1 MQIRSLL
8 AAAAF
13 TFAMTPASL
22 AEETVQT
29 ERDAIEARIMDYFQG
44 QGTADRERLERAF
57 AEEVAPMIFPS
68 PEGGF
73 QTRAIADVIDAW
85 ASSENPPGERSD
97 YEILSIEITDD
108 RIATAMFRYTDRF
121 YDAFVLIKQDG
132 EWQIVTKAF
141 VRQ

>member
-1 MQIRSLL
+1 MFTRSLIVALTL
-8 AAAAF
+8 AV
-13 TFAMTPASL
+13 TLSPTVV
-22 AEETVQT
+22 AEDRSQT

-68 PEGGF
+68 ADGGF
-73 QTRAIADVIDAW
+73 QKREIADVIDRW
-85 ASSENPPGERSD
+85 SSADNPPGERSN

-121 YDAFVLIKQDG
+121 YDAFVLIKQDD

>member
-1 MQIRSLL
+1 MFNRTLSLL
-8 AAAAF
+8 ATLAF
-13 TFAMTPASL
+13 AITPL
-22 AEETVQT
+22 AVADDTAPT

-68 PEGGF
+68 ADGGF
-73 QTRAIADVIDAW
+73 QKREIADVIDRW
-85 ASSENPPGERSD
+85 ADAENPPGERSN
-97 YEILSIEITDD
+97 YEILSIQITDD

-121 YDAFVLIKQDG
+121 YDAFVLIKHEG

>member
-1 MQIRSLL
+1 MLFRSIL
-8 AAAAF
+8 AAAAI
-13 TFAMTPASL
+13 TLAITPVSI

-73 QTRAIADVIDAW
+73 QKREMDKVIDAW

-97 YEILSIEITDD
+97 FEILSIEITDD
-108 RIATAMFRYTDRF
+108 RIATAMFRSTDRF

>member
-1 MQIRSLL
+1 
-8 AAAAF
+8 
-13 TFAMTPASL
+13 
-22 AEETVQT
+22 
-29 ERDAIEARIMDYFQG
+29 
-44 QGTADRERLERAF
+44 
-57 AEEVAPMIFPS
+57 MIFPGR
-68 PEGGF
+68 EGGF
-73 QTRAIADVIDAW
+73 ESRAISDVIDAW
-85 ASSENPPGERSD
+85 ASSENPPGERSN

>member
-1 MQIRSLL
+1 MFTRSIL
-8 AAAAF
+8 AAAMLAL
-13 TFAMTPASL
+13 TVSPVAT
-22 AEETVQT
+22 AEETAPT

-44 QGTADRERLERAF
+44 QGTADRERLKRAF
-57 AEEVAPMIFPS
+57 AEDVAPMIFPNAD
-68 PEGGF
+68 GGF
-73 QTRAIADVIDAW
+73 QKREIADVIDAW
-85 ASSENPPGERSD
+85 ASSENPPGERTN